1 MWYFHN
7 PLIGYF
13 KYNQDDAVH
22 RELFKLLTRDAPLMP
37 HELDHASDL
46 MERAGIPAVSPEN
59 LTILDQRLE
68 TVIKPSVAENVY
80 H

>member
-13 KYNQDDAVH
+13 KYNQKDTAH

-37 HELDHASDL
+37 EELELASSL
-46 MERAGIPAVSPEN
+46 MYRAGMPNVSPEN
-59 LTILDQRLE
+59 LVVLDQRLE
-68 TVIKPSVAENVY
+68 TLIKPRIAEIIY
-80 H
+80 Q

>member
-13 KYNQDDAVH
+13 KYNQTDTVH

-37 HELDHASDL
+37 DELDRASDL
-46 MERAGIPAVSPEN
+46 MERAGIPSISPEN
-59 LTILDQRLE
+59 LVVLDHRLE
-68 TVIKPSVAENVY
+68 TLIKPR
-80 H
+80 